1 MKSRERVLST
11 IEHKGADRMP
21 YDFWS
26 ENATLERLYKYAGHR
41 DLEKLLK
48 TLNVDVRHIQSIMP
62 EEKNNGRYYENFWGE
77 RFIFRQTEWGPVRE
91 DLDGALTT
99 AQTMEDLKNFDWP
112 TPEIFDYSNLKAV
125 CKEFDEYAMI
135 YGYGDI
141 WQRPCLVR
149 GLQNAMM
156 DMAIQPEWMHFL
168 SRKYTDFY
176 KEDYTRA
183 WKASGGR
190 IDMFLIFSD
199 LGGQNSTLI
208 SPEMFDEFVRPYLKE
223 ITDHIHNLGAKI
235 FYHSCGMIYPFIP
248 KFIELGIDVLDPI
261 QPSNELMSPENL
273 GKSYGGKICFHG
285 GIDVQ
290 KVLPYFTPEQV
301 KTEVKRYHSNLGK
314 KGGYICCST
323 HFLQPDN
330 SPENIFAMY
339 QAFD

>member
-1 MKSRERVLST
+1 MNSRERVLQT
-11 IEHKGADRMP
+11 IDHKAADRMP
-21 YDFWS
+21 YDFWA
-26 ENATLERLYKYAGHR
+26 ENSTLERLYQYVGHR
-41 DLEKLLK
+41 DLEKLLQ

-62 EEKNNGRYYENFWGE
+62 ADKDRGRFIENFWGE
-77 RFIFRQTEWGPVRE
+77 RFVYRQTQWGPVR
-91 DLDGALTT
+91 DDMDGAL
-99 AQTMEDLKNFDWP
+99 ANAKTMEDLKNFNWP
-112 TPEIFDYSNLKAV
+112 SPDNFDYSQLKAI
-125 CKEFDEYAMI
+125 CQEYNNYALI

-149 GLQNAMM
+149 GLQNALM

-168 SRKYTDFY
+168 SKKYTAFY

-208 SPEMFDEFVRPYLKE
+208 SPEMFDEFIKPYLKE

-235 FYHSCGMIYPFIP
+235 FYHSCGMIFPFIP
-248 KFIELGIDVLDPI
+248 EFIKLGIDVLDPI
-261 QPSNELMSPENL
+261 QPTNELMTPENL
-273 GKSYGGKICFHG
+273 SKHYSGKICFHG

-290 KVLPYFTPEQV
+290 KVLPYATPEKV
-301 KTEVKRYHSNLGK
+301 KEEVNRYKNNLGK
-314 KGGYICCST
+314 NGGYICCST

-330 SPENIFAMY
+330 PPENIFAMY
-339 QAFD
+339 QA